1 MKSTNYYNINKEKK
15 FFKKTKTKYNKY
27 ENNNKFKLFNNNTSK
42 FFFIILLL
50 IIIIQFIIINNKSKY
65 KRVKYDINFKYE
77 EYDKDIIP
85 DKENKISKRL
95 TELEEIQYI
104 NGIIRKNKL
113 KTCLEIGVGY
123 GGSSIVILNA
133 LKDIKNSVLV
143 SIDLYTEIE
152 PGKTMGYK
160 VYENFPELAKNW
172 KLYTGEQP
180 HKILVNLNMKFD
192 FVLLDSAHLS
202 PGEIINFIEVLP
214 FLKENAIVIVHDIF
228 YHFWHDSKTKFYPSC
243 ISLIPA
249 IYGDKVLIYR
259 KVGGVSNMGAVF
271 LYSNQ
276 EEHYLDYFLLLLN
289 FWEYIPS
296 DEQTNDLRRFIKQ
309 YYKDNEYINIF
320 NIAVRENI
328 AAYQKFQNNINKWP
342 DRN

>member
-1 MKSTNYYNINKEKK
+1 
-15 FFKKTKTKYNKY
+15 
-27 ENNNKFKLFNNNTSK
+27 
-42 FFFIILLL
+42 
-50 IIIIQFIIINNKSKY
+50 
-65 KRVKYDINFKYE
+65 
-77 EYDKDIIP
+77 
-85 DKENKISKRL
+85 
-95 TELEEIQYI
+95 
-104 NGIIRKNKL
+104 
-113 KTCLEIGVGY
+113 
-123 GGSSIVILNA
+123 
-133 LKDIKNSVLV
+133 
-143 SIDLYTEIE
+143 
-152 PGKTMGYK
+152 MGYK

-172 KLYTGEQP
+172 KLYTGDQP

-289 FWEYIPS
+289 FWEYIPT
-296 DEQTNDLRRFIKQ
+296 DEQINDLRRFIKQ

-328 AAYQKFQNNINKWP
+328 AAYQKFQNNINK
-342 DRN
+342 